1 MKKFLRIL
9 YIGLFLLLAFFA
21 LKNPATTETNILRT
35 VVPQKQ
41 SNLLDLSNMYSAKIN
56 VLIEGEEPEEV
67 SDTADKFEELAL
79 KNNLKSI
86 SVDGNKILEIY
97 KTSRGGLL
105 SKNTAELLEKNDYKK
120 VKENTIEMIYN
131 PLGFSLLEPEEDP
144 FLLFTDYIMNLGDNI
159 NPDSIINH
167 NDKYYRILN
176 YEFDKNIALS
186 PSLLNK
192 QVKKIIQLQKSL
204 SENGVAVYLTGT
216 PVHSYYASSRSMVE
230 INIIGII
237 SALFVLFLC
246 LNYFKKPTVLL
257 PIATS
262 IILGALAGYFVT
274 ALMFP
279 AIHVLTFVF
288 STTLIG
294 ISVDYSLHYFVCK
307 TEDKSGD
314 DVIKEIFKS
323 LSVSLLT
330 TISAFLVLYFS
341 HTELLRQIAVFT
353 ITGLIT
359 VYLFV
364 VLFYPLISKKIDL
377 NNTNPGVRWNFNFAP
392 RIAKNILIVMA
403 IVALSGMFFLGTND
417 DIRSMYK
424 PSEKLSNA
432 EKIFA
437 DVAGINP
444 KTSFVVVEGKNL
456 QEVLEKEEQVA
467 KLLGD
472 TKYQAISK
480 YIPSIKTQEKNRALM
495 QRLYETEISP
505 YTTALKASSKVPAG
519 DYLEFDKETFP
530 FLENFFLG
538 ANKSLMIL
546 YDFNKP
552 DVIKQV
558 GGAEFYNVREDI
570 SNLVKECRINCAKLL
585 IPVFLLLYALL
596 AVIYKPK
603 NAARIILPSLCA
615 CIFTTGLLGLLHIGL
630 NLFHVIAM
638 FLIIGFSLDYSIFRF
653 NGEKLVK
660 DAVFMSCM
668 TSAFSFFLLS
678 LTGFKLIS
686 SLGFVLTTGL
696 LSSYILSLLLIP
708 KEE

>member
-204 SENGVAVYLTGT
+204 SENGVEVYLTGT

-403 IVALSGMFFLGTND
+403 IVALSGMFFVGTND

-505 YTTALKASSKVPAG
+505 YTTALNASSKVPAG

>member
-21 LKNPATTETNILRT
+21 LKNPAITETNILRT

-144 FLLFTDYIMNLGDNI
+144 FLLFTDYIVNLGDNI

-204 SENGVAVYLTGT
+204 SENGVEVYLTGT

-294 ISVDYSLHYFVCK
+294 ISVDYSLHYYVCK

-403 IVALSGMFFLGTND
+403 IVALSGMFFVRTND

-546 YDFNKP
+546 YDFNNP

>member
-21 LKNPATTETNILRT
+21 LKNPAITETNILRT

-204 SENGVAVYLTGT
+204 SENGVEVYLTGT

-274 ALMFP
+274 ALMFS

-403 IVALSGMFFLGTND
+403 IVALSGMFFVRTND

-480 YIPSIKTQEKNRALM
+480 YVPSIKTQEKNRALM

>member
-21 LKNPATTETNILRT
+21 LKNPAITETNILRM

-204 SENGVAVYLTGT
+204 SENGVEVYLTGT

-353 ITGLIT
+353 ITELIT

-403 IVALSGMFFLGTND
+403 IVALSGMFFVRTND

-546 YDFNKP
+546 YDFNNP

>member
-1 MKKFLRIL
+1 MKNFLRIL

-21 LKNPATTETNILRT
+21 LKNPAITETNILRT

-204 SENGVAVYLTGT
+204 SENGVEVYLTGT

-403 IVALSGMFFLGTND
+403 IVALSGMFFVRTND

>member
-21 LKNPATTETNILRT
+21 LKNPAITETNILRT

-204 SENGVAVYLTGT
+204 SENGVEVYLTGT

-403 IVALSGMFFLGTND
+403 IVALSGMFFVRTND

-546 YDFNKP
+546 YDFNNP

-603 NAARIILPSLCA
+603 NAVRIILPSLCA

>member
-21 LKNPATTETNILRT
+21 LKNPAITETNILRM

-204 SENGVAVYLTGT
+204 SENGVEVYLTGT

-246 LNYFKKPTVLL
+246 LNYFKKPTILL

-403 IVALSGMFFLGTND
+403 IVALSGMFFVRTND

-546 YDFNKP
+546 YDFNNP

-668 TSAFSFFLLS
+668 TSVFSFFLLS

>member
-21 LKNPATTETNILRT
+21 LKNPAITETNILRT

-56 VLIEGEEPEEV
+56 VLIEGEGPEEV
-67 SDTADKFEELAL
+67 CDTADKFEELAL

-204 SENGVAVYLTGT
+204 SENGVEVYLTGT

-403 IVALSGMFFLGTND
+403 IVALSGMFFVGTND

-505 YTTALKASSKVPAG
+505 YTTALNASSKVPAG

>member
-21 LKNPATTETNILRT
+21 LKNPAITETNILRT

-204 SENGVAVYLTGT
+204 SENGVEVYLTGT

-403 IVALSGMFFLGTND
+403 IVALSGMFFVRTND

-456 QEVLEKEEQVA
+456 QAVLEKEEQVA

-546 YDFNKP
+546 YDFNNP

>member
-21 LKNPATTETNILRT
+21 LKNPAITETNILRM

-144 FLLFTDYIMNLGDNI
+144 FLLFTDYIVNLGDNI

-204 SENGVAVYLTGT
+204 SENGVEVYLTGT

-294 ISVDYSLHYFVCK
+294 ISVDYSLHYYVCK

-403 IVALSGMFFLGTND
+403 IVALSGMFFVRTND

-530 FLENFFLG
+530 FLENFFFG

-546 YDFNKP
+546 YDFNNP

>member
-21 LKNPATTETNILRT
+21 LKNPAITETNILRT

-204 SENGVAVYLTGT
+204 SENGVEVYLTGT

-403 IVALSGMFFLGTND
+403 IVALSGMFFVRTND

-456 QEVLEKEEQVA
+456 QDVLEKEEQVA

-546 YDFNKP
+546 YDFNNP

>member
-21 LKNPATTETNILRT
+21 LKNPAITETNILRM

-204 SENGVAVYLTGT
+204 SENGVEVYLTGT

-403 IVALSGMFFLGTND
+403 IVALSGMFFVGTND

-505 YTTALKASSKVPAG
+505 YTTALNASSKVPAG

>member
-21 LKNPATTETNILRT
+21 LKNPAITETNILRT

-204 SENGVAVYLTGT
+204 SENGVEVYLTGT

-403 IVALSGMFFLGTND
+403 IVALSGMFFVGTND

-505 YTTALKASSKVPAG
+505 YTTALNASSKVPAG

-603 NAARIILPSLCA
+603 NAVRIILPSLCA

>member
-1 MKKFLRIL
+1 
-9 YIGLFLLLAFFA
+9 
-21 LKNPATTETNILRT
+21 
-35 VVPQKQ
+35 
-41 SNLLDLSNMYSAKIN
+41 
-56 VLIEGEEPEEV
+56 
-67 SDTADKFEELAL
+67 
-79 KNNLKSI
+79 
-86 SVDGNKILEIY
+86 
-97 KTSRGGLL
+97 
-105 SKNTAELLEKNDYKK
+105 
-120 VKENTIEMIYN
+120 
-131 PLGFSLLEPEEDP
+131 
-144 FLLFTDYIMNLGDNI
+144 
-159 NPDSIINH
+159 
-167 NDKYYRILN
+167 
-176 YEFDKNIALS
+176 
-186 PSLLNK
+186 
-192 QVKKIIQLQKSL
+192 
-204 SENGVAVYLTGT
+204 
-216 PVHSYYASSRSMVE
+216 
-230 INIIGII
+230 
-237 SALFVLFLC
+237 
-246 LNYFKKPTVLL
+246 
-257 PIATS
+257 
-262 IILGALAGYFVT
+262 
-274 ALMFP
+274 
-279 AIHVLTFVF
+279 
-288 STTLIG
+288 
-294 ISVDYSLHYFVCK
+294 
-307 TEDKSGD
+307 
-314 DVIKEIFKS
+314 
-323 LSVSLLT
+323 
-330 TISAFLVLYFS
+330 
-341 HTELLRQIAVFT
+341 
-353 ITGLIT
+353 
-359 VYLFV
+359 
-364 VLFYPLISKKIDL
+364 
-377 NNTNPGVRWNFNFAP
+377 
-392 RIAKNILIVMA
+392 MA
-403 IVALSGMFFLGTND
+403 IVALSGMFFVRTND

-546 YDFNKP
+546 YDFNNP

>member
-1 MKKFLRIL
+1 MKNFLRIL

-21 LKNPATTETNILRT
+21 LKNPAITETNILRT

-67 SDTADKFEELAL
+67 SDTADKFEKLAL

-204 SENGVAVYLTGT
+204 SENGVEVYLTGT

-403 IVALSGMFFLGTND
+403 IVALSGMFFVRTND

-546 YDFNKP
+546 YDFNNP

>member
-1 MKKFLRIL
+1 MKNFLRIL

-21 LKNPATTETNILRT
+21 LKNPAITETNILRT

-67 SDTADKFEELAL
+67 SDTADKFEKLAL

-204 SENGVAVYLTGT
+204 SENGVEVYLTGT

-403 IVALSGMFFLGTND
+403 IVALSGMFFVRTND

-444 KTSFVVVEGKNL
+444 KTSFVVVEGNNL

>member
-21 LKNPATTETNILRT
+21 LKNPAITETNILRM

-144 FLLFTDYIMNLGDNI
+144 FLLFTDYIVNLGDNI

-204 SENGVAVYLTGT
+204 SENGVEVYLTGT

-294 ISVDYSLHYFVCK
+294 ISVDYSLHYYVCK

-403 IVALSGMFFLGTND
+403 IVALSGMFFVRTND

-546 YDFNKP
+546 YDFNNP

>member
-21 LKNPATTETNILRT
+21 LKNPAITETNILRT

-204 SENGVAVYLTGT
+204 SENGVEVYLTGT

-403 IVALSGMFFLGTND
+403 IVALSGMFFVRTND

-546 YDFNKP
+546 YDFNNP

>member
-21 LKNPATTETNILRT
+21 LKNPAITETNILRM

-186 PSLLNK
+186 PSLLTE

-204 SENGVAVYLTGT
+204 SENGVEVYLTGT

-246 LNYFKKPTVLL
+246 LNYFKKPTILL

-364 VLFYPLISKKIDL
+364 LLFYPLISKKIDL

-403 IVALSGMFFLGTND
+403 IVALSGMFFVRTND

-546 YDFNKP
+546 YDFNNP

-638 FLIIGFSLDYSIFRF
+638 FLIIGFSLDYSIFRL

-668 TSAFSFFLLS
+668 TSVFSFFLLS

>member
-204 SENGVAVYLTGT
+204 SENGVEVYLTGT

-403 IVALSGMFFLGTND
+403 IVALSGMFFVGTND

-603 NAARIILPSLCA
+603 NAVRIILPSLCA

>member
-1 MKKFLRIL
+1 MKNFLRIL

-21 LKNPATTETNILRT
+21 LKNPAITETNILRT

-204 SENGVAVYLTGT
+204 SENGVEVYLTGT

-403 IVALSGMFFLGTND
+403 IVALSGMFFVRTND

-546 YDFNKP
+546 YDFNNP

>member
-1 MKKFLRIL
+1 MKNFLRIL
-9 YIGLFLLLAFFA
+9 FVGLFLMLAFLA
-21 LKNPATTETNILRT
+21 LRNPITTETNILRT

-67 SDTADKFEELAL
+67 SETADKFDELAV
-79 KNNLKSI
+79 KNDLKSI
-86 SVDGNKILEIY
+86 SVDGNKILEVY
-97 KTSRGGLL
+97 KVSRGGLL
-105 SKNTAELLEKNDYKK
+105 SANTAELLEKNDYKK

-186 PSLLNK
+186 PALLNK
-192 QVKKIIQLQKSL
+192 QVKKIIKIQKSL
-204 SENGVAVYLTGT
+204 SENGVEVYLTGT

-237 SALFVLFLC
+237 SALFVIFLC
-246 LNYFKKPTVLL
+246 LNYFKKIKILIPV
-257 PIATS
+257 AGS
-262 IILGALAGYFVT
+262 IFCGALAGYFAT
-274 ALMFP
+274 AAMFP
-279 AIHVLTFVF
+279 SIHVLTFVF

-294 ISVDYSLHYFVCK
+294 ISVDYSLHFFVCK
-307 TEDKSGD
+307 TEDKTGD

-341 HTELLRQIAVFT
+341 HTELLKQIAVFT
-353 ITGLIT
+353 ITGLVT

-364 VLFYPLISKKIDL
+364 VLFYPVISRKIDL
-377 NNTNPGVRWNFNFAP
+377 NNNNLGVRWNFQFKP
-392 RIAKNILIVMA
+392 QIAKNILILMA
-403 IVALSGMFFLGTND
+403 IITLSGLFFVRTND

-424 PSEKLSNA
+424 PSKKLMHA
-432 EKIFA
+432 ESIFA
-437 DVAGINP
+437 EVAGINP
-444 KTSFVVVEGKNL
+444 KTSFVVVEGKNV

-472 TKYQAISK
+472 TKYQAISR
-480 YIPSIKTQEKNRALM
+480 YIPSIKTQNKNRALM
-495 QRLYETEISP
+495 QKLYETEISP
-505 YTTALKASSKVPAG
+505 YTTALNASSKVPAG
-519 DYLEFDKETFP
+519 DYLVYDKETFP

-538 ANKSLMIL
+538 ENKSLMIL
-546 YDFNKP
+546 YDFDKP
-552 DVIKQV
+552 EIIKQV
-558 GGAEFYNVREDI
+558 EGAEYYNVREDI
-570 SNLVKECRINCAKLL
+570 SNLVKGCRVNCAKLL
-585 IPVFLLLYALL
+585 IPVFILLYALL

-603 NAARIILPSLCA
+603 NAVRIILPSFCDCL
-615 CIFTTGLLGLLHIGL
+615 FTTGLLGLLHISL
-630 NLFHVIAM
+630 NLFHVMAM

-653 NGEKLVK
+653 NGEKLVR

-668 TSAFSFFLLS
+668 TSVFSFLLLA

>member
-21 LKNPATTETNILRT
+21 LKNPAITETNILRT

-204 SENGVAVYLTGT
+204 SENGVEVYLTGT

-307 TEDKSGD
+307 TEDKNGD

-403 IVALSGMFFLGTND
+403 IVALSGMFFVRTND

-546 YDFNKP
+546 YDFNNP

>member
-21 LKNPATTETNILRT
+21 LKNPAITETNILRM

-204 SENGVAVYLTGT
+204 SENGVEVYLTGT

-403 IVALSGMFFLGTND
+403 IVALSGMFFVGTND

-505 YTTALKASSKVPAG
+505 YTTALNASSKVPAG

-570 SNLVKECRINCAKLL
+570 SNLVQECRINCAKLL

-603 NAARIILPSLCA
+603 NAVRIILPSLCA

>member
-21 LKNPATTETNILRT
+21 LKNPAITETNILRT

-204 SENGVAVYLTGT
+204 SENGVEVYLTGT

-403 IVALSGMFFLGTND
+403 IVALSGMFFVGTND

-546 YDFNKP
+546 YDFNNP

-668 TSAFSFFLLS
+668 TSVFSFFLLS

>member
-1 MKKFLRIL
+1 MKNFLRIL
-9 YIGLFLLLAFFA
+9 FIGLFLTLAFFA
-21 LKNPATTETNILRT
+21 LKNPAKTETNILRT

-67 SDTADKFEELAL
+67 SDTADKFEKLAVQ
-79 KNNLKSI
+79 NNLKSI
-86 SVDGNKILEIY
+86 SVDGNKILELY
-97 KTSRGGLL
+97 KESRGGLL
-105 SKNTAELLEKNDYKK
+105 SKDTAKLLEKNDYKK

-186 PSLLNK
+186 PALLNK
-192 QVKKIIQLQKSL
+192 QVKKIIKLQKSL
-204 SENGVAVYLTGT
+204 SKNGVEVYLTGT
-216 PVHSYYASSRSMVE
+216 PVHSYYASSRSMIE
-230 INIIGII
+230 INLIGII
-237 SALFVLFLC
+237 SAVFVLLLC
-246 LNYFKKPTVLL
+246 LNYFKKVQVLI
-257 PIATS
+257 PIAGS
-262 IILGALAGYFVT
+262 ILCGALTGYFAT

-314 DVIKEIFKS
+314 DVIKDIFRS

-353 ITGLIT
+353 ITGLVT

-364 VLFYPLISKKIDL
+364 VLFYPLISQKIDL
-377 NNTNPGVRWNFNFAP
+377 NNSTPQVRWNFAFSP
-392 RIAKNILIVMA
+392 EKTKKILIAMA
-403 IVALSGMFFLGTND
+403 IITLSGMFFVRTND

-424 PSEKLSNA
+424 PSKKLVEA
-432 EKIFA
+432 EKTFA
-437 DVAGINP
+437 EVAGINP

-456 QEVLEKEEQVA
+456 QEILAKEEHIA
-467 KLLGD
+467 TLLGN
-472 TKYQAISK
+472 TKYQAISR
-480 YIPSIKTQEKNRALM
+480 YIPSIKTQQKNRALM
-495 QRLYETEISP
+495 QKLYETEISP
-505 YTTALKASSKVPAG
+505 YTTALSASSKVPAG
-519 DYLEFDKETFP
+519 DYLEFSKENFP

-538 ANKSLMIL
+538 ANKTLMIL
-546 YDFNKP
+546 YDFDNP
-552 DVIKQV
+552 DVIKQIP
-558 GGAEFYNVREDI
+558 GTEYYNVREDI
-570 SNLVKECRINCAKLL
+570 SNLVKECRVNCAKLL
-585 IPVFLLLYALL
+585 IPVFILLYALL
-596 AVIYKPK
+596 AAIYKPG
-603 NAARIILPSLCA
+603 NAVKIILPSLCA
-615 CIFTTGLLGLLHIGL
+615 CLFTTGLLGLLHIEL

-653 NGEKLVK
+653 NGEKLVR

>member
-21 LKNPATTETNILRT
+21 LKNPAITETNILRT

-204 SENGVAVYLTGT
+204 SENGVEVYLTGT

-403 IVALSGMFFLGTND
+403 IVALSGMFFVRTND

>member
-21 LKNPATTETNILRT
+21 LKNPAITETNILRT

-144 FLLFTDYIMNLGDNI
+144 FLLFTDYIVNLGDNI

-204 SENGVAVYLTGT
+204 SENGVEVYLTGT

-403 IVALSGMFFLGTND
+403 IVALSGMFFVRTND

-546 YDFNKP
+546 YDFNNP

>member
-21 LKNPATTETNILRT
+21 LKNPAITETNILRM

-204 SENGVAVYLTGT
+204 SENGVEVYLTGT

-403 IVALSGMFFLGTND
+403 IVALSGMFFVGTND

-505 YTTALKASSKVPAG
+505 YTTALNASSKVPAG

-546 YDFNKP
+546 YDFNNP

>member
-21 LKNPATTETNILRT
+21 LKNPAITETNILRT

-144 FLLFTDYIMNLGDNI
+144 FLLFTDYIVNLGDNI

-204 SENGVAVYLTGT
+204 SENGVEVYLTGT

-246 LNYFKKPTVLL
+246 LNYFKKPTILL

-403 IVALSGMFFLGTND
+403 IVALSGMFFVRTND

-546 YDFNKP
+546 YDFNNP

-668 TSAFSFFLLS
+668 TSVFSFFLLS

>member
-21 LKNPATTETNILRT
+21 LKNPAITETNILRT

-204 SENGVAVYLTGT
+204 SENGVEVYLTGT

-403 IVALSGMFFLGTND
+403 IVALSGMFFVGTND

-505 YTTALKASSKVPAG
+505 YTTALNASSKVPAG

>member
-41 SNLLDLSNMYSAKIN
+41 SNLLDLCNMYSAKIN

-204 SENGVAVYLTGT
+204 SENGVEVYLTGT

-403 IVALSGMFFLGTND
+403 IVALSGMFFVGTND

-505 YTTALKASSKVPAG
+505 YTTALNASSKVPAG

-603 NAARIILPSLCA
+603 NAVRIILPSLCA

>member
-67 SDTADKFEELAL
+67 CDTADKFEELAL

-204 SENGVAVYLTGT
+204 SENGVEVYLTGT

-403 IVALSGMFFLGTND
+403 IVALSGMFFVGTND

-603 NAARIILPSLCA
+603 NAVRIILPSLCA